1 MKFWILM
8 GMTLITT
15 PVMGAVVDSTA
26 VVAGV
31 APVID
36 SMAAVVPGTVA
47 VDSTVAAA
55 DMTALPDVSSLITRM
70 VLSLGVVLLLIW
82 GAVHVLQ
89 RLSGNSNKLGGAES
103 HIRVLDRTYLAPKKA
118 VYVLKIGSRSLAV
131 GVTDNQITPLA
142 ELDAEETNLAY
153 PTTLPNSGT
162 PSFANLLKDVRTR
175 IAGGQ
180 A

>member
-8 GMTLITT
+8 GMTLLIVS
-15 PVMGAVVDSTA
+15 PAMGSVADSTT
-26 VVAGV
+26 VV
-31 APVID
+31 APV
-36 SMAAVVPGTVA
+36 APAVVM
-47 VDSTVAAA
+47 DSTVVVA
-55 DMTALPDVSSLITRM
+55 DMSALPDVSSLITRM

-89 RLSGNSNKLGGAES
+89 RISGRSNKIGGTES

-131 GVTDNQITPLA
+131 GVTDTQITPLA

-153 PTTLPNSGT
+153 PTSLPNATT

>member
-1 MKFWILM
+1 MKYWILV
-8 GMTLITT
+8 GIAFLITT
-15 PVMGAVVDSTA
+15 PVMATVTDSTA
-26 VVAGV
+26 V
-31 APVID
+31 
-36 SMAAVVPGTVA
+36 AAQV
-47 VDSTVAAA
+47 
-55 DMTALPDVSSLITRM
+55 TALPDVSSMVTRM
-70 VLSLGVVLLLIW
+70 ILSLGVVLLLIW

-89 RLSGNSNKLGGAES
+89 RISGRSAAPGGATS

-153 PTTLPNSGT
+153 PAALPSDGT